1 MSVAILTPAPGG
13 FLLGP
18 TQAGPPETE
27 KGPWGPFIIV
37 MDEYQNTY
45 LTLALRL
52 RPGSVWLLVSA
63 LAARP
68 VMLS

>member
-1 MSVAILTPAPGG
+1 MLQSFYPPLAG
-13 FLLGP
+13 FFLGP

-37 MDEYQNTY
+37 IGTYQKTY

-52 RPGSVWLLVSA
+52 RPGSVWLLVSVVA
-63 LAARP
+63 ERP

>member
-1 MSVAILTPAPGG
+1 MLQSFYPPLAG
-13 FLLGP
+13 FFLGP

-37 MDEYQNTY
+37 MDEDQNTD
-45 LTLALRL
+45 LALALRL